1 MAGVK
6 KILVCVLTV
15 MAVFWYTEAD
25 FQSFAAESSVIEKVT
40 VKIDTDFGA
49 PEEIPD
55 PVITADGNGYSL
67 GDVQFKTDYDKWE
80 PGKKVRVDINL
91 FADEGKFFPTSL
103 NRSECKV
110 TGADF
115 VSAKAL
121 DDTTLQVKV
130 DYRPVMTLGDTA
142 EAGWSS
148 TSSRKAV
155 WKKVDFAPGYTVTLY
170 GDDKVVKR
178 LNVETSS
185 VDLSSYMTKDD
196 VTYYYEVKAV
206 PLTSDEKKYFKEG
219 NYVTSRDTEVELDTE
234 EKQYVSRYSA
244 GDGGE
249 VKGSNYVYG
258 DGQLARNS
266 WKKLSDKWYYFDQN
280 GNMAKG
286 WIFVNGYWYYMNENG
301 VMQTGWINLGDG
313 WRYLGEDG
321 SLRTGWLNPSPDKW
335 YYLNAYGFMQTQWVM
350 VDGKWYFMEADGS
363 MKTGWLNWNN
373 CWYYLNA
380 DGSMAE
386 NTIVDGWYIAPGGI
400 ATKL

>member
-1 MAGVK
+1 MGRK
-6 KILVCVLTV
+6 KVIFAALAMSVVL
-15 MAVFWYTEAD
+15 W
-25 FQSFAAESSVIEKVT
+25 QSGGSLKSLAAESSVIEKVN
-40 VKIDTDFGA
+40 VKIDADFGEA
-49 PEEIPD
+49 EEIPD
-55 PVITADGNGYSL
+55 PVITADGSGYSL

-80 PGKKVRVDINL
+80 PGKKVRVEINL
-91 FADEGKFFPTSL
+91 FADDGKVFPTSL

-130 DYRPVMTLGDTA
+130 DYRPIMTLGDTA

-155 WKKVDFAPGYTVTLY
+155 WKKVEYAPGYTVTLY

-178 LNVETSS
+178 LNVESSS
-185 VDLSSYMTKDD
+185 VDLSDYMTKDD

-219 NYVTSRDTEVELDTE
+219 NYVTSGDTEVDLYE
-234 EKQYVSRYSA
+234 EKTVERNRYSA

-249 VKGSNYVYG
+249 VKGSNYVYA
-258 DGQLARNS
+258 DGQMARNS

-280 GNMAKG
+280 GNMTKG

-301 VMQTGWINLGDG
+301 VMVTGWINLGDG

-321 SLRTGWLNPSPDKW
+321 SLRTGWINPSPNKW
-335 YYLNAYGFMQTQWVM
+335 YYLNPYGYMQTGWALVN
-350 VDGKWYFMEADGS
+350 GKWYYMEADGS

-373 CWYYLNA
+373 NWYYLNT

-386 NTIVDGWYIAPGGI
+386 NIVVDGWYVAPGGI
-400 ATKL
+400 AYQM